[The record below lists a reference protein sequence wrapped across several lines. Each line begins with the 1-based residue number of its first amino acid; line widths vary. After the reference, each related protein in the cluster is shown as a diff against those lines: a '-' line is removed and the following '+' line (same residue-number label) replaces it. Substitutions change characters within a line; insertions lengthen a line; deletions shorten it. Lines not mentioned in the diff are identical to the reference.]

1 MLMRSYNKVFTINWV
16 YLSILEN
23 TMSSL
28 SSMALAA
35 SLTQPYKNIRLL
47 ISLLCTE

>member
-1 MLMRSYNKVFTINWV
+1 MLMRSYNKLFTINWV
-16 YLSILEN
+16 YLSILED

-28 SSMALAA
+28 SSMAVA
-35 SLTQPYKNIRLL
+35 SLTQPYKNIRLP